1 MPVFVEQ
8 PSRGL
13 LSPAVT
19 PSGTAS
25 GNGRHFIES
34 ADTGASRLTVLVV
47 RANARKGARIV
58 NVEGTSD
65 SWDIRYTNIMGAAS
79 I

>member
-25 GNGRHFIES
+25 GSSNGRHFIES
-34 ADTGASRLTVLVV
+34 ADTGARLTVLVV

-65 SWDIRYTNIMGAAS
+65 IWDIR
-79 I
+79 